1 MARYNRFSQRKRAL
15 LVAVALCALTACGG
29 EGDGGGGGGEPP
41 DVPSPSP
48 APAPNPAPAPAPAP
62 APPPAAASQAFQSPE
77 STARFLTQATFG
89 PTKLD
94 IETLVGSSPSQWIVS
109 EFNKP
114 ETLNLP
120 LISSLLQLDGGGSEE
135 PNSYFDTRTPTF
147 SFWTNAIGG
156 SDQLRQRVAFA
167 LSEILVVSDF
177 GSDFLE
183 DSPRAIGYYQ
193 DILVRNAFGN
203 YRNLL
208 QDVTYSP
215 AMAFYLTYLGNKKG
229 NPDTGRMP
237 DENYARELMQLFTIG
252 LEELNLDGTPV
263 LNGNGDPIETYD
275 NSDITGLAKVFTGL
289 SFACDH
295 FDIEFSIGEDCDF
308 DRETSPD
315 EPMLIYEQFH
325 STASKSFLGLT
336 IPANTPGAES
346 VDRALD
352 HIFEQASLAPFISRQ
367 LIQRLVTSHP
377 SSAYVRRVATAFNE
391 GSYMLP
397 DGTVVGESERG
408 DMKAT
413 IAAILFDPEADRP
426 PESTGTT
433 FGKLRE
439 PILRFTNWARAFD
452 VQNITP
458 EITFQLWNTSGT
470 DALSQHPYRS
480 PSVFNFF
487 RPGYVAP
494 GTETGARGLTMPE
507 FQLVNTSS
515 VAGYSN
521 FMGYFVFNQA
531 EDLTDETIADILEDL
546 SINFEAERIRS
557 SFLANYSEEVAL
569 AEDPAALIDHL
580 DNLLTYGTLSEGTR
594 ATLIEF
600 IESIPLTNAFEED
613 YDGPLLRA
621 QLAVH
626 TMLTSPDYLVQR

>member
-1 MARYNRFSQRKRAL
+1 MARYKQFSLSKRAL
-15 LVAVALCALTACGG
+15 LGAVALSVLTACGG
-29 EGDGGGGGGEPP
+29 EDDGGTGN
-41 DVPSPSP
+41 SPGSP
-48 APAPNPAPAPAPAP
+48 APNPAPNPAPAPTPAPEPTP
-62 APPPAAASQAFQSPE
+62 APPPEPASKAFETPVA
-77 STARFLTQATFG
+77 TARFLTQATFG

-94 IETLVGSSPSQWIVS
+94 LETLVGSSPSEWIIS
-109 EFNKP
+109 EFEKP
-114 ETLNLP
+114 ATFNLP
-120 LISSLLQLDGGGSEE
+120 VISSLMQLDGGGDETDSF
-135 PNSYFDTRTPTF
+135 FDTRTPTF
-147 SFWTNAIGG
+147 SFWINSISA

-183 DSPRAIGYYQ
+183 DAPRAIGYYQ
-193 DILVRNAFGN
+193 DILVENAFGN
-203 YRNLL
+203 YRDLL

-229 NPDTGRMP
+229 NPETGRMP

-295 FDIEFSIGEDCDF
+295 FDIEFEVGEDCDF
-308 DRETSPD
+308 DREVDID

-325 STASKSFLGLT
+325 STEAKSFLGHT
-336 IPANTPGAES
+336 IPANTPGEES
-346 VDRALD
+346 IDEALD
-352 HIFEQASLAPFISRQ
+352 HIFDQPSLAPFISRQ

-377 SSAYVRRVATAFNE
+377 SNAYVRRVATAFND
-391 GSYMLP
+391 GTYMLP
-397 DGTVVGESERG
+397 NGSMVGEGERG

-413 IAAILFDPEADRP
+413 VAAILFDPETDRTPENADN
-426 PESTGTT
+426 T

-439 PILRFTNWARAFD
+439 PILRFTNWARAFG
-452 VQNITP
+452 VENVTP
-458 EITFQLWNTSGT
+458 EVSFQLWNTSGSN
-470 DALSQHPYRS
+470 ALSQHPYRS

-515 VAGYSN
+515 IAGYSN

-531 EDLTDETIADILEDL
+531 EDLDDETIERILEDL
-546 SINFEAERIRS
+546 SIDFEPERIRE
-557 SFLANYSEEVAL
+557 SFLANYSEEIAL
-569 AEDPAALIDHL
+569 AEDPAALVDHL

-594 ATLIEF
+594 TTLIEF
-600 IESIPLTNAFEED
+600 IESIPLTNQFDED

-621 QLAVH
+621 QLAVL
-626 TMLTSPDYLVQR
+626 TLMTSPDYLVQR